1 MNDFIERYRW
11 FILGSLIV
19 IIIAGISVIV
29 WDRQSRN
36 KTNTENQNVIELQ
49 KQNDLLRQQLSE
61 QVKENVAGVSTETQG
76 DKININTA
84 DATELDKLPNIG
96 PARAADIISY
106 REENGGF
113 QSIEELKNI
122 KGIGD
127 KTFEE
132 MKDLVT
138 IGETSA
144 ENTDNE

>member
-19 IIIAGISVIV
+19 IIIVGISVIV

-36 KTNTENQNVIELQ
+36 KTNTENQTIVELQ
-49 KQNDLLRQQLSE
+49 KQNNLLREQLSS
-61 QVKENVAGVSTETQG
+61 QSSTQVAGAVSEKNA
-76 DKININTA
+76 DNSDLININTA
-84 DATELDKLPNIG
+84 SADELDKLPNIG

-113 QSIEELKNI
+113 KSIEELKNI
-122 KGIGD
+122 SGIGD

-132 MKDLVT
+132 MKDLITV
-138 IGETSA
+138 GE
-144 ENTDNE
+144 